1 MSAHPA
7 VNCEGKME
15 DRLIIFD
22 TTLRDGEQAP
32 GFSMTI
38 DEKLRM
44 ARQLEKLNVD
54 ILEAGF
60 PIASEGDFEAV
71 RRVSAEIRTPVIAG
85 LARCVKK
92 DIDRCAKAL
101 EGANRARI
109 HVFLAT
115 SDIHLKYKLNKTRE
129 EALDGAAEGV
139 RYARTFCE
147 NVEFSAEDAGR
158 TDIDFLAK
166 VTEAVIDAGATTVN
180 LPDTVGYC
188 TPEEYGALIR
198 NLRSRV
204 RNIDNIILSTHCHND
219 LGLAVANSLA
229 GIQSGI
235 RQVECTI
242 NGIGERAGNAALEEI
257 VMALQVRKQFF
268 GVYTGINAK
277 ELYTSSRLLSE
288 VTGMPVQA
296 NKAIVG
302 DNAFAHEA
310 GIHQDGMLKNAIT
323 YEIMTPASVG
333 VPEGKIVLGKH
344 SGRHALVARCRAM
357 GHPLSPEELEYA
369 YMLMTTVADRKKKV
383 DDGDLE
389 EIISEARSRSGS
401 RAGATAGPA

>member
-1 MSAHPA
+1 MD
-7 VNCEGKME
+7 NK
-15 DRLIIFD
+15 LIIFD

-71 RRVSAEIRTPVIAG
+71 RRVSAEVRTPVIAG
-85 LARCVKK
+85 LARCVRK
-92 DIDRCAKAL
+92 DIERCAKAL
-101 EGANRARI
+101 EGANKARI

-115 SDIHLKYKLNKTRE
+115 SDIHLKYKLNKTRD
-129 EALDGAAEGV
+129 EALAGAAEGV

-158 TDIDFLAK
+158 TDLDFLAQ
-166 VTEAVIDAGATTVN
+166 VTEAVINEGATTVN

-188 TPEEYGALIR
+188 TPEEYGQLIK
-198 NLRSRV
+198 NLRSKV
-204 RNIDNIILSTHCHND
+204 KNIEKAILSTHCHND

-229 GIQSGI
+229 GIQNGI

-257 VMALQVRKQFF
+257 VMALQVRGQFY
-268 GVYTGINAK
+268 GVHTGINAR

-323 YEIMTPASVG
+323 YEIMTPSSVG

-357 GHPLSPEELEYA
+357 GKPLSAEELEHA

-383 DDGDLE
+383 DDNDLE
-389 EIISEARSRSGS
+389 EIISAARTRT
-401 RAGATAGPA
+401 ATSAAAGPA

>member
-1 MSAHPA
+1 MD
-7 VNCEGKME
+7 NK
-15 DRLIIFD
+15 LIIFD

-92 DIDRCAKAL
+92 DIDRCARAL
-101 EGANRARI
+101 EGANKARI

-115 SDIHLKYKLNKTRE
+115 SDIHLKYKFNKTRE
-129 EALDGAAEGV
+129 EALAGAAEGV
-139 RYARTFCE
+139 RYARTLCE

-166 VTEAVIDAGATTVN
+166 VTEAVINEGATTVN

-188 TPEEYGALIR
+188 TPEEYGQLIKD
-198 NLRSRV
+198 LRSRV
-204 RNIDNIILSTHCHND
+204 KNIDKAILSTHCHND

-229 GIQSGI
+229 GIQNGI

-268 GVYTGINAK
+268 GVHTGINAK

-310 GIHQDGMLKNAIT
+310 GIHQDGMLKNAMT
-323 YEIMTPASVG
+323 YEIMTPSSVG
-333 VPEGKIVLGKH
+333 VPEGKIILGKH
-344 SGRHALVARCRAM
+344 SGRHALAARCRGM
-357 GHPLSPEELEYA
+357 GKPLSPEELEHA

-383 DDGDLE
+383 DDNDLE
-389 EIISEARSRSGS
+389 EIISAARSKS
-401 RAGATAGPA
+401 ATSAAAGPA

>member
-1 MSAHPA
+1 
-7 VNCEGKME
+7 ME

-85 LARCVKK
+85 LARCMKK

-101 EGANRARI
+101 EGANKARI

-129 EALDGAAEGV
+129 EALAGAAEGV

-147 NVEFSAEDAGR
+147 DVEFSAEDAGR
-158 TDIDFLAK
+158 TDLDFLTK

-204 RNIDNIILSTHCHND
+204 RNIDKAILSTHCHND

-229 GIQSGI
+229 GIQNGI

-323 YEIMTPASVG
+323 YEIMTPSSVG

-357 GHPLSPEELEYA
+357 GHPLSPDELEYA
-369 YMLMTTVADRKKKV
+369 YMLMTTVADRKKSV
-383 DDGDLE
+383 DDRDLE
-389 EIISEARSRSGS
+389 EIISAARTRT
-401 RAGATAGPA
+401 ATGATAGPA

>member
-1 MSAHPA
+1 MD
-7 VNCEGKME
+7 N
-15 DRLIIFD
+15 RLIIFD

-32 GFSMTI
+32 GFSMSI

-71 RRVSAEIRTPVIAG
+71 RRISAEVRTPTIAG

-92 DIDRCAKAL
+92 DIDRCARAL
-101 EGANRARI
+101 EGANKARI

-129 EALDGAAEGV
+129 EALAGAAEGV
-139 RYARTFCE
+139 RYARTLCE

-158 TDIDFLAK
+158 SDIDFLAA
-166 VTEAVIDAGATTVN
+166 VTETVIDAGATTVN
-180 LPDTVGYC
+180 FPDTVGYC
-188 TPEEYGALIR
+188 TPEEYSLLIK
-198 NLRSRV
+198 NLRGKV
-204 RNIDNIILSTHCHND
+204 RNIDKAILSTHCHND

-229 GIQSGI
+229 GIQNGI

-257 VMALQVRKQFF
+257 VMALQVRKQFY
-268 GVYTGINAK
+268 GVHTGINAG
-277 ELYTSSRLLSE
+277 ELYASSRLLSE

-310 GIHQDGMLKNAIT
+310 GIHQDGMLKNAMT
-323 YEIMTPASVG
+323 YEIMTPSSVG
-333 VPEGKIVLGKH
+333 VSEGKIVLGKH
-344 SGRHALVARCRAM
+344 SGRHALVARCRMM
-357 GHPLSPEELEYA
+357 GEPLSPEELEHA
-369 YMLMTTVADRKKKV
+369 YTLMTTIADRKKTI
-383 DDGDLE
+383 DDKDLE
-389 EIISEARSRSGS
+389 EIINAARSKCAVS
-401 RAGATAGPA
+401 AVAGPA

>member
-1 MSAHPA
+1 M
-7 VNCEGKME
+7 NDK
-15 DRLIIFD
+15 LIIFD

-44 ARQLEKLNVD
+44 ARQLELLNVD

-85 LARCVKK
+85 LARCVRK
-92 DIDRCAKAL
+92 DIERCAKAL
-101 EGANRARI
+101 EGADKARI

-129 EALDGAAEGV
+129 QALEGAIEGV
-139 RYARTFCE
+139 RYARSLCD

-158 TDIDFLAK
+158 TDLDFLAQ
-166 VTEAVIDAGATTVN
+166 VTEGVIDAGATTVN

-188 TPEEYGALIR
+188 LPEEYGLLIKQ
-198 NLRSRV
+198 LRAKV
-204 RNIDNIILSTHCHND
+204 KNIDRAILSTHCHND

-229 GIQSGI
+229 GIQNGI

-257 VMALQVRKQFF
+257 VMALQVRRQFY
-268 GVYTGINAK
+268 GVHTSVNAK
-277 ELYTSSRLLSE
+277 ELYASSKLLSE

-310 GIHQDGMLKNAIT
+310 GIHQDGVLKNSIT
-323 YEIMTPASVG
+323 YEIMTPSSVG

-344 SGRHALVARCRAM
+344 SGRHALVARCRAL
-357 GHPLSPEELEYA
+357 GHPLSPDELEHA
-369 YMLMTTVADRKKKV
+369 YTLLTTVADRKKKV
-383 DDGDLE
+383 DDKDLE
-389 EIISEARSRSGS
+389 EIISAARSRTA
-401 RAGATAGPA
+401 AGAAAGPA

>member
-1 MSAHPA
+1 
-7 VNCEGKME
+7 ME

-32 GFSMTI
+32 GFSMNI

-44 ARQLEKLNVD
+44 ARHLEALNVD

-60 PIASEGDFEAV
+60 PIASEGDFLAV
-71 RRVSAEIRTPVIAG
+71 QRVSKEVRTPVIAG
-85 LARCVKK
+85 LARSVRK

-101 EGANRARI
+101 EGANKARI

-115 SDIHLKYKLNKTRE
+115 SDIHLKYKLNKSRE
-129 EALDGAAEGV
+129 EALAMMVDGV
-139 RYARTFCE
+139 RHARTLCD

-158 TDIDFLAK
+158 TDLDYLAE
-166 VTEAVIDAGATTVN
+166 VTESVIEAGAQTVN

-198 NLRSRV
+198 DLRSRV
-204 RNIDNIILSTHCHND
+204 KNIDKAILSTHCHND

-229 GIQSGI
+229 GIQNGI

-257 VMALQVRKQFF
+257 VMALQVRKQYY
-268 GVYTGINAK
+268 GVTTGINTK
-277 ELYTSSRLLSE
+277 ELYAASRLLTEITS
-288 VTGMPVQA
+288 MPVQA

-323 YEIMTPASVG
+323 YEIMTPSSVG

-344 SGRHALVARCRAM
+344 SGRHALVARCRAL
-357 GHPLSPEELEYA
+357 GHPLSPEELDHA
-369 YMLMTTVADRKKKV
+369 YVLLTTLADRKKKI
-383 DDGDLE
+383 DDNDLE
-389 EIISEARSRSGS
+389 EIISATRSRTS
-401 RAGATAGPA
+401 AGAAAGPA

>member
-1 MSAHPA
+1 
-7 VNCEGKME
+7 ME

-85 LARCVKK
+85 LARCMKK

-101 EGANRARI
+101 EGANKARI

-129 EALDGAAEGV
+129 EALAGAAEGV

-147 NVEFSAEDAGR
+147 DVEFSAEDAGR
-158 TDIDFLAK
+158 TDLDFLTK

-198 NLRSRV
+198 DLRSRV
-204 RNIDNIILSTHCHND
+204 RNIDKAILSTHCHND

-229 GIQSGI
+229 GIQNGI

-323 YEIMTPASVG
+323 YEIMTPSSVG

-357 GHPLSPEELEYA
+357 GHPLSPDELEYA
-369 YMLMTTVADRKKKV
+369 YMLMTTVADRKKSV
-383 DDGDLE
+383 DDRDLE
-389 EIISEARSRSGS
+389 EIISAARTRT
-401 RAGATAGPA
+401 ATGATAGPA

>member
-1 MSAHPA
+1 MD
-7 VNCEGKME
+7 NK
-15 DRLIIFD
+15 LIIFD

-60 PIASEGDFEAV
+60 PIASEGDYEAV

-101 EGANRARI
+101 EGANKARI

-129 EALDGAAEGV
+129 EALAGAVEGV
-139 RYARTFCE
+139 RHARTLCE

-158 TDIDFLAK
+158 TDIDFLAQ

-188 TPEEYGALIR
+188 TPEEYGLLIK
-198 NLRSRV
+198 NLRSKV
-204 RNIDNIILSTHCHND
+204 KNIDKAILSTHCHND

-229 GIQSGI
+229 GIQNGI

-257 VMALQVRKQFF
+257 VMALQVRKQFY
-268 GVYTGINAK
+268 GVHTGINPK
-277 ELYTSSRLLSE
+277 ELYASSRLLSE

-310 GIHQDGMLKNAIT
+310 GIHQDGMLKNAMT

-344 SGRHALVARCRAM
+344 SGPSRTRGPLPRDGKAAESRRVGTCLHA
-357 GHPLSPEELEYA
+357 
-369 YMLMTTVADRKKKV
+369 D
-383 DDGDLE
+383 DDGR
-389 EIISEARSRSGS
+389 RS
-401 RAGATAGPA
+401 

>member
-1 MSAHPA
+1 MD
-7 VNCEGKME
+7 K
-15 DRLIIFD
+15 LIIFD

-92 DIDRCAKAL
+92 DIDRCARAL
-101 EGANRARI
+101 EGANKARI

-115 SDIHLKYKLNKTRE
+115 SDIHLKYKLYKTRE
-129 EALDGAAEGV
+129 EALAGAAEGL
-139 RYARTFCE
+139 RYARTLCE

-166 VTEAVIDAGATTVN
+166 VTEAVISEGATTVN

-188 TPEEYGALIR
+188 TPEEYGQLIKS
-198 NLRSRV
+198 LRSRV
-204 RNIDNIILSTHCHND
+204 KNIDKAILSTHCHND

-229 GIQSGI
+229 GIQNGI

-257 VMALQVRKQFF
+257 VMALQVRKQFYD
-268 GVYTGINAK
+268 VHTVINAK
-277 ELYTSSRLLSE
+277 ELYDSSRLLSE

-310 GIHQDGMLKNAIT
+310 GIHQDGMLKNAMT
-323 YEIMTPASVG
+323 YEIMTPSSVG

-357 GHPLSPEELEYA
+357 GKPLTPEELEHA

-383 DDGDLE
+383 DDQDLE
-389 EIISEARSRSGS
+389 EIISAARRGTTS
-401 RAGATAGPA
+401 AAAGPA